1 MACDCVTNALREHP
15 DCYDHTNECVADR
28 VEAAEAKGYARAL
41 EGLEDVPHL
50 LKELRYQSLHGNPAY
65 LARID
70 AALAALKK
78 KVPDEEVTILQT
90 ETYRA
95 LVKSFR
101 ETVARLEGEA
111 SYHEQDGRPSV
122 ASQIFGWCAEAE
134 ASLALL
140 REVDTGEA
148 L

>member
-1 MACDCVTNALREHP
+1 VSKVV
-15 DCYDHTNECVADR
+15 HTLVRSMSSDLLDAGMMGND
-28 VEAAEAKGYARAL
+28 EAVGM
-41 EGLEDVPHL
+41 
-50 LKELRYQSLHGNPAY
+50 S
-65 LARID
+65 
-70 AALAALKK
+70 
-78 KVPDEEVTILQT
+78 T

-134 ASLALL
+134 DALALL
-140 REVDTGEA
+140 READTEEGA
-148 L
+148 